1 MFAKF
6 LKKKNDNKGIT
17 GKDLIKLH
25 NTPIK
30 YASKRNDE
38 TYKEEILG
46 REGTINVIDNEIFVV
61 CSGKYI
67 FKSDIYEA
75 YASSLMSGNGYV
87 LRRMGKDNKKT
98 EVTVF
103 LAEYLG

>member
-17 GKDLIKLH
+17 GKELIKLH

-61 CSGKYI
+61 CSGKHI

-75 YASSLMSGNGYV
+75 YASSLMV
-87 LRRMGKDNKKT
+87 VTATFFAVWERIIKRRRSPSFG
-98 EVTVF
+98 
-103 LAEYLG
+103 